1 MLYIL
6 HVYVTKWTST
16 DCVVSLFI
24 ILLGTYFYVLWILK
38 IVLITSPW
46 NVLNG
51 MIIFIAFDYCIYL
64 FVCVCVCI
72 HHAYVLSKLKMK
84 RIQDELWEA
93 MWKNQMEK
101 QLNWC
106 VTKGY
111 YVYVIELFDIV
122 LPKRIRKELRIRK
135 EYRENTI
142 VNLVN

>member
-1 MLYIL
+1 
-6 HVYVTKWTST
+6 
-16 DCVVSLFI
+16 
-24 ILLGTYFYVLWILK
+24 
-38 IVLITSPW
+38 
-46 NVLNG
+46 
-51 MIIFIAFDYCIYL
+51 
-64 FVCVCVCI
+64 
-72 HHAYVLSKLKMK
+72 
-84 RIQDELWEA
+84 
-93 MWKNQMEK
+93 MEK